1 MLESHECLPSS
12 ISPPSSSKHLRR
24 SHGEAHASFTL
35 NTLRTTFALD
45 IPSDASPAFQIRVGT
60 THHDDDDASVPA
72 GLSWKIRLCLLV
84 GIASDQ
90 SISGLQGTRL
100 RSLARD
106 GPRGE
111 WGTSWIAISG
121 SAPLEKRDIRIE
133 REAILLQQQIS
144 SPKSW
149 SQFLVSSFLWRS
161 TGGSEGDE
169 IVSEVDTLESV
180 QSNENSRNSDVLEA
194 SRGSTSSFEYDGII
208 PDLAGGVGTGV
219 DYLGGEEGW
228 KEVRLETVEC
238 EVPIKVF
245 PGNTAFRALDV
256 VFDV

>member
-35 NTLRTTFALD
+35 NTLRTAFALD
-45 IPSDASPAFQIRVGT
+45 IPSDASPAFQIRLGT
-60 THHDDDDASVPA
+60 TPDDDDDKAPA
-72 GLSWKIRLCLLV
+72 GLAWKIRLCLLV
-84 GIASDQ
+84 GVASDQ
-90 SISGLQGTRL
+90 AISCGPAQGTRL
-100 RSLARD
+100 RSLGRD

-111 WGTSWIAISG
+111 WGTSWIALPG
-121 SAPLEKRDIRIE
+121 SAPLEKRDIRSE
-133 REAILLQQQIS
+133 REAQLRQNQQQHLS
-144 SPKSW
+144 SPLSW
-149 SQFLVSSFLWRS
+149 SQYLVSSFLWRS
-161 TGGSEGDE
+161 IEGDE
-169 IVSEVDTLESV
+169 IASEVDTLESV
-180 QSNENSRNSDVLEA
+180 RSIDKASDI
-194 SRGSTSSFEYDGII
+194 SRGSSSFEYDGIV
-208 PDLAGGVGTGV
+208 PDMAGGVGTGV

-228 KEVRLETVEC
+228 REVRLETVEC

>member
-35 NTLRTTFALD
+35 NVLRTTFALD
-45 IPSDASPAFQIRVGT
+45 IPSDASPAFQIRIGT
-60 THHDDDDASVPA
+60 THDDSDSPA

-90 SISGLQGTRL
+90 SISGLQGNRVRTL
-100 RSLARD
+100 GRD

-121 SAPLEKRDIRIE
+121 GAPLEKLDIRIE
-133 REAILLQQQIS
+133 REALLRQKIS

-149 SQFLVSSFLWRS
+149 SQYLVSSFLWRRS
-161 TGGSEGDE
+161 GGVGEGDE
-169 IVSEVDTLESV
+169 IVSDVDTLESV
-180 QSNENSRNSDVLEA
+180 QSGNNNHSDTLDS
-194 SRGSTSSFEYDGII
+194 SRGSFEYDGII
-208 PDLAGGVGTGV
+208 PDLGGGVGMGV

>member
-1 MLESHECLPSS
+1 MLESHECLPPSL
-12 ISPPSSSKHLRR
+12 SPPSSSKYLRR

-45 IPSDASPAFQIRVGT
+45 IPSDASPAFQIQVGMT
-60 THHDDDDASVPA
+60 QDDVAPA
-72 GLSWKIRLCLLV
+72 GLAWKIRLCLLV
-84 GIASDQ
+84 GIVSDQ
-90 SISGLQGTRL
+90 SISGVEGTRMRTL
-100 RSLARD
+100 GRD
-106 GPRGE
+106 GSRGE

-133 REAILLQQQIS
+133 REAQLRQQIS

-149 SQFLVSSFLWRS
+149 SKFLVSSLLWR
-161 TGGSEGDE
+161 TGEGDE
-169 IVSEVDTLESV
+169 TASEVDTLESEHT
-180 QSNENSRNSDVLEA
+180 NDNSRSDVLEM
-194 SRGSTSSFEYDGII
+194 SRGSLEYDGII
-208 PDLAGGVGTGV
+208 PDPAGGVGTGV

-228 KEVRLETVEC
+228 KEVKLETVEC

-256 VFDV
+256 VFNV